1 MSKNSCPKH
10 SLSVVLLFIF
20 MLSALWT
27 LPGLGKQQETKKR
40 DLDTEFKTEVI
51 SKINKLMIDHYI
63 FLDKAEK
70 MRDFLNSQLKEGKYK
85 GLNDVHQFARVLRQD
100 LVKISNDRHIQVVYD
115 PAMVE
120 RIKAGQSQNEQEREK
135 ARKER
140 LERDRQRNFG
150 FQRVELRDGNIGY
163 LDLRSFTGQPEA
175 FETIVA
181 AMNFLANSNAVIID
195 LRNNGGGSPYTIQ
208 IISSY
213 FLKEYTHL
221 NSFEHRGED
230 VFQQFWTLP
239 GVPGKKMY
247 DTDLYI
253 LTSRRTFSAAEEFTY
268 NLKSLKRATIV
279 GETTG
284 GGAHPGGFRII
295 TDNFLVWLPNGRA
308 VNPIT
313 KTNWEGTGIEPHVK
327 VDRDKALDKAHALA
341 LEKLLEKTE
350 DESKKFSLQWGLDGL
365 KARLDP
371 AVVDQDIL
379 KKYVG
384 SYTRGS
390 VTLEKN
396 TLFLKAGTRAFK
408 MIPVS
413 ESYFVLEGETNIRV
427 RFKRDSSGKN
437 FYISAIFADGN
448 TEKVSRIEKKE
459 IQD

>member
-10 SLSVVLLFIF
+10 SLSAVILFIF
-20 MLSALWT
+20 MLSALLN
-27 LPGLGKQQETKKR
+27 LPGLGNKQETKKG

-85 GLNDVHQFARVLRQD
+85 GLNDVHQFARALRRD
-100 LVKISNDRHIQVVYD
+100 LIKISNDRHIQVVYD
-115 PAMVE
+115 PARVE
-120 RIKAGQSQNEQEREK
+120 RIKAGKSQSEQEREK
-135 ARKER
+135 ARKEQ
-140 LERDRQRNFG
+140 LERDRQQNFG

-195 LRNNGGGSPYTIQ
+195 LRNNGGGDPYTIQ

-221 NSFEHRGED
+221 NSFEYRGED
-230 VFQQFWTLP
+230 IFQQFWTLP

-268 NLKSLKRATIV
+268 NLKNLKRATIV
-279 GETTG
+279 GETTR

-295 TDNFLVWLPNGRA
+295 TDNFLVWLPDGRA

-313 KTNWEGTGIEPHVK
+313 KTNWEGTGIEPHIK

-341 LEKLLEKTE
+341 LEKLLEKTG

-365 KARLDP
+365 KSRMEP

-396 TLFLKAGTRAFK
+396 TLHLKAGPMTFK

-413 ESYFVLEGETNIRV
+413 ESYFILEGETNIRV
-427 RFKRDSSGKN
+427 RFERDSSGEN
-437 FYISAIFADGN
+437 FNIIAIYADGN
-448 TEKVSRIEKKE
+448 EEKINRIEKKE
-459 IQD
+459 M